1 VLLSITIG
9 KAKDML
15 ELYQF
20 ELSHFSEKVRLILDY
35 KGLAYRKIEV
45 APGMGQLELFRMSGQ
60 KQVPVLKDGNTVIA
74 DSTAI
79 ALYLDKT
86 YPDRPII
93 PTNPQ
98 QKANCLLLEQ
108 WADSSI
114 GIKGRTILLES
125 LKSSNL
131 RTSIL
136 PVGTPDILRNLVS
149 SIPREAIDVLGLGL
163 GLTPDAVRAA
173 KAEMHRSLE
182 SICLLLAQNG
192 GYLTGDTP
200 TLADLTVAGLSL
212 LLKIP
217 DGPYLNIADNLK
229 GKGVPGF
236 ADNPDYD
243 LFFTWRDKLYADFR
257 KPHKPD
263 MNNNKPGTATAPTT
277 IAID

>member
-1 VLLSITIG
+1 
-9 KAKDML
+9 ML

-45 APGMGQLELFRMSGQ
+45 VPGMGQLELFRLSGQ

-79 ALYLDKT
+79 GLYLDKT

-108 WADSSI
+108 WADNSI
-114 GIKGRTILLES
+114 GINGRIILLES

-131 RTSIL
+131 RTSML
-136 PVGTPDILRNLVS
+136 PVGTPDILKNLVS

-182 SICLLLAQNG
+182 SVCLLLAQNG

-263 MNNNKPGTATAPTT
+263 ISGNRPGKATAPTT

>member
-1 VLLSITIG
+1 
-9 KAKDML
+9 ML

-20 ELSHFSEKVRLILDY
+20 ELSQFSEKVRLVLDY

-45 APGMGQLELFRMSGQ
+45 VPGVGQLDLFRLSGQ
-60 KQVPVLKDGNTVIA
+60 RKVPVLKDGNTVIA

-108 WADSSI
+108 WADDSI
-114 GIKGRTILLES
+114 GTKGRTILLES
-125 LKSSNL
+125 LKSSSL

-136 PVGTPDILRNLVS
+136 PIGTPDLFKNLVS
-149 SIPREAIDVLGLGL
+149 AIPREAIDLLGLGV
-163 GLTPDAVRAA
+163 GLTPDSIRAA

-182 SICLLLAQNG
+182 SICLLLSQNSG
-192 GYLTGDTP
+192 AYLTGDTP

-217 DGPYLNIADNLK
+217 DGPYLNIPSNLK
-229 GKGVPGF
+229 GKGIPGF

-257 KPHKPD
+257 KPHTPD
-263 MNNNKPGTATAPTT
+263 INNSGAAPTTPTT

>member
-1 VLLSITIG
+1 
-9 KAKDML
+9 ML

-20 ELSHFSEKVRLILDY
+20 ELSQFSEKVRLVLDY

-45 APGMGQLELFRMSGQ
+45 VPGMGQLELFRLSGQ
-60 KQVPVLKDGNTVIA
+60 RQVPVLKDGNKVIA

-98 QKANCLLLEQ
+98 QKATCLLLEQ
-108 WADSSI
+108 WADDSI
-114 GIKGRTILLES
+114 GRKGRPILWES
-125 LKSSNL
+125 LKSSSL

-136 PVGTPDILRNLVS
+136 PTETPDLLKNLIGA
-149 SIPREAIDVLGLGL
+149 IPREAIDLLGLGV
-163 GLTPDAVRAA
+163 GLTPDSIKAA

-182 SICLLLAQNG
+182 SICMLLSQNSCA
-192 GYLTGDTP
+192 YLTGDTP

-217 DGPYLNIADNLK
+217 EGPYLDIPFNLK
-229 GKGVPGF
+229 GKGIPGF

-257 KPHKPD
+257 KPHTPNR
-263 MNNNKPGTATAPTT
+263 NNSGAAPATTPTT

>member
-1 VLLSITIG
+1 
-9 KAKDML
+9 ML

-45 APGMGQLELFRMSGQ
+45 VPGMGQLDLFRMSGQ
-60 KQVPVLKDGNTVIA
+60 RQVPVLKDGNTVIA

-114 GIKGRTILLES
+114 GMKGRTILWES

-163 GLTPDAVRAA
+163 GLTPDSIRAA

-182 SICLLLAQNG
+182 SVCLLLSQNSG

-217 DGPYLNIADNLK
+217 DGPYLNIAENFK
-229 GKGVPGF
+229 GKGIPGF

-263 MNNNKPGTATAPTT
+263 MNNPTGTGTAPTT

>member
-1 VLLSITIG
+1 
-9 KAKDML
+9 ML

-20 ELSHFSEKVRLILDY
+20 ELSPFAEKVRLILDY

-45 APGMGQLELFRMSGQ
+45 VPGMGQLDLFRISGQ
-60 KQVPVLKDGNTVIA
+60 RQVPVLKDGNTVIA

-86 YPDRPII
+86 YPDRPIV

-98 QKANCLLLEQ
+98 QKATCLLLEQ
-108 WADSSI
+108 WADDSI
-114 GIKGRTILLES
+114 GSKGRKLLLDS
-125 LKSSNL
+125 LRNSNI
-131 RTSIL
+131 RTSML
-136 PVGTPDILRNLVS
+136 PIGTPDLFKNLIG
-149 SIPREAIDVLGLGL
+149 SIPAEAIDVLSLGL
-163 GLTPDAVRAA
+163 GLTPDSIKAA
-173 KAEMHRSLE
+173 KAEMRRSLE
-182 SICLLLAQNG
+182 SICLLLAQNSG
-192 GYLTGDTP
+192 AYLTGDTP

-217 DGPYLNIADNLK
+217 DGPYLNIPDRFK

-263 MNNNKPGTATAPTT
+263 LSNSGTIPTT

>member
-1 VLLSITIG
+1 
-9 KAKDML
+9 ML

-20 ELSHFSEKVRLILDY
+20 ELSQFSEKVRLVLDY

-45 APGMGQLELFRMSGQ
+45 VPGMGQLDLFRISGQ
-60 KQVPVLKDGNTVIA
+60 RQVPVLKDGNTVIA

-98 QKANCLLLEQ
+98 QKATCLVLEQ
-108 WADSSI
+108 WADRSI
-114 GIKGRTILLES
+114 GGEGRKILLEGF
-125 LKSSNL
+125 KNINL

-136 PVGTPDILRNLVS
+136 PTGTPDVLKNLVG
-149 SIPREAIDVLGLGL
+149 SIPKEAIDILGLGL
-163 GLTPDAVRAA
+163 GLTPDAIKAA

-182 SICLLLAQNG
+182 SICMLLSQNSG
-192 GYLTGDTP
+192 AYLTGDTP

-217 DGPYLNIADNLK
+217 EGPYLDIPFNLK
-229 GKGVPGF
+229 GKGIPGF

-257 KPHKPD
+257 QPHLPNI
-263 MNNNKPGTATAPTT
+263 NNSGAAPTT
-277 IAID
+277 PTTISID